1 MSSYCACF
9 RCRFMA
15 ALDDWCHAIDAAL
28 GEILGAPA
36 VVAAAS
42 FAATSL
48 TADKARPRHL
58 RIRSVDCPAPRCLAP
73 SQPRHMPR
81 VLTPRHVSQFDAIYR
96 ALSAAES
103 SGIDGVLDTVHV
115 SLAGLVG
122 TFALALAATCLV
134 ALAAIVAWALLG
146 YYSEILAVRDERAI
160 REGADA
166 ADRAG
171 AGQKAGERRA
181 AELSMH

>member
-1 MSSYCACF
+1 M
-9 RCRFMA
+9 
-15 ALDDWCHAIDAAL
+15 
-28 GEILGAPA
+28 
-36 VVAAAS
+36 
-42 FAATSL
+42 
-48 TADKARPRHL
+48 
-58 RIRSVDCPAPRCLAP
+58 
-73 SQPRHMPR
+73 

-171 AGQKAGERRA
+171 AGVKAGERKAA